1 MSLCVCSVI
10 LSKRIHVAACSP
22 IWTTFR
28 THMQI
33 HLEMVMGRKK
43 FPCDL
48 GGTCFFLSGQKLT
61 NVGKLPNRLTD
72 QPQMFHTYADSFSN
86 EHRLK
91 KNYPIETQGEMWG
104 VDVVKKSSI

>member
-1 MSLCVCSVI
+1 MSVCVCSVI

-33 HLEMVMGRKK
+33 HLEMVMGRHKL
-43 FPCDL
+43 PCDL
-48 GGTCFFLSGQKLT
+48 GGTWGVLSGQKLT

-72 QPQMFHTYADSFSN
+72 QHQMFHTYAGSFSN

-91 KNYPIETQGEMWG
+91 KNYPLETPGG
-104 VDVVKKSSI
+104 NVGG